1 LQHFRSIDGLRA
13 WLAWGV
19 VFFHILLLTAMDVR
33 FPILQGTLDVFAVYL
48 VCVFIIIS
56 GFVVTHLLIE
66 KQERLAP
73 YLARRFLRIYPA
85 YFVCLCLGIAA
96 TYLHFSAF
104 GARPWGDF
112 VPQPELMNAEIAS
125 LQSDG
130 FAAHLLAHLTLLHGA
145 ISNQILPASQ
155 YMFLGPAWS
164 LSLEW
169 QFYLLAPLIL
179 FAVRSRRGKIL
190 IALATVAGYA
200 AYRQGWFGRFY
211 DASFLPGA
219 GLYFAV
225 GIATRLVFA
234 QLPKFRTYPAA
245 AMLIAGGFVLLSR
258 DFLPFYFWLVFVAW
272 LRLEQPQAGSNGALD
287 RCFKTAFISPAARYL
302 GVRSYSTYLIHE
314 PVIHIIVYICIKR
327 FALGMTPTF
336 VVALLA
342 APVATLLAAILLYRY
357 VEAPAINSGKKL
369 FANRQ
374 SAVAPAVIP

>member
-1 LQHFRSIDGLRA
+1 
-13 WLAWGV
+13 
-19 VFFHILLLTAMDVR
+19 
-33 FPILQGTLDVFAVYL
+33 L

-66 KQERLAP
+66 KQEQLAP

-104 GARPWGDF
+104 GARPWGDL
-112 VPQPELMNAEIAS
+112 VPQPGLMGAEMAS

-130 FAAHLLAHLTLLHGA
+130 FVVHLLAHLTLLHGA

-169 QFYLLAPLIL
+169 QFYILAPLIL
-179 FAVRSRRGKIL
+179 FAMRTRRGKIL
-190 IALATVAGYA
+190 VALATVAGYA
-200 AYRQGWFGRFY
+200 AYRQGWFGAFY
-211 DASFLPGA
+211 DTSFLPGA

-234 QLPKFRTYPAA
+234 QLPTFRVYPAA
-245 AMLIAGGFVLLSR
+245 AMLIAGGFVLLSH
-258 DFLPFYFWLVFVAW
+258 DFLPFFFWLAFIAW

-287 RCFKTAFISPAARYL
+287 RCFKVAFNSPAARYL
-302 GVRSYSTYLIHE
+302 GVRSYSTYLVHE
-314 PVIHIIVYICIKR
+314 PLIHIIVYICIKR
-327 FALGMTPTF
+327 FALGMTATF
-336 VVALLA
+336 VVSLLT
-342 APVATLLAAILLYRY
+342 APVATVLAAMVLYRY
-357 VEAPAINSGKKL
+357 VEAPAIDLGRKL
-369 FANRQ
+369 FAERQ
-374 SAVAPAVIP
+374 SRVASAVIP